1 MELDVDI
8 FQPATYV
15 RGFPHETFDRLRRDD
30 PVHWTEESLSFEFPW
45 AREPGPGTGRLPATP
60 TFARVENAAGLLG
73 PHRHDDARGAADP
86 GVPEAAQQQQMLN
99 MDPPQHTRLRL
110 IVNRAFTPKA
120 VDRLGDTIRD
130 HCRRIVDDIS
140 AAGEAEFVRDVAA
153 ELPLL
158 VLAELLGVPSADR
171 DRLFDWSNRLA
182 APADPEYGLDFA
194 DFNKA
199 SREME
204 AYVDELSSYRR
215 DHPGS
220 DIWSS
225 VVHAEVEGRRLT
237 ETELRMFWQL
247 LVIAGNETTRNTL
260 SNGLVALAEHPDQ
273 LADVR
278 SDLSLVPS
286 MVEEILRWVSP
297 VIRFRR
303 TATRDV
309 ELGGKK
315 IAAGDKVVIY
325 YPSANRDERVFTD
338 PHRFDVRRTP
348 NDHLAFGIGPHFCLG
363 ASLARLQLRTM
374 FTELITRLTNIEIGE
389 PVRLE
394 SSFISGIRQ
403 LPIRFSPVGGEP

>member
-1 MELDVDI
+1 MDLDVDI
-8 FQPATYV
+8 FQPSTYV
-15 RGFPHETFDRLRRDD
+15 RGFPHETFDRLRRED

-45 AREPGPGTGRLPATP
+45 ARVPGPGYWAVTRHADVALVSRTPQDFSAHIGTTMIVEPPIPA
-60 TFARVENAAGLLG
+60 FL
-73 PHRHDDARGAADP
+73 
-86 GVPEAAQQQQMLN
+86 AAQQQQMLN

-110 IVNRAFTPKA
+110 IVNRAFTPKN
-120 VDRLGDTIRD
+120 VELLGDTIRE

-140 AAGEAEFVRDVAA
+140 TAGEAEFVRDVAA

-158 VLAELLGVPSADR
+158 VLAELLGVPASDR
-171 DRLFDWSNRLA
+171 DQLFDWSNRLA

-194 DFNKA
+194 DFNQA

-204 AYVDELSSYRR
+204 AYADELSAYRR
-215 DHPGS
+215 DNPGS

-225 VVHAEVEGRRLT
+225 VVHAEVDGRHLT

-273 LADVR
+273 LGEVR
-278 SDLSLVPS
+278 ADLSLVPS

-303 TATRDV
+303 TATRDL
-309 ELGGKK
+309 ELGGKQ
-315 IAAGDKVVIY
+315 IAAGDKVVVY
-325 YPSANRDERVFTD
+325 YPSANRDDEVFTD

-348 NDHLAFGIGPHFCLG
+348 NNHLAFGIGPHFCLG

-374 FTELITRLTNIEIGE
+374 FTELITRLANIEVDD

-394 SSFISGIRQ
+394 SSFIAGVRK
-403 LPIRFSPVGGEP
+403 LPIRFTPISTGP